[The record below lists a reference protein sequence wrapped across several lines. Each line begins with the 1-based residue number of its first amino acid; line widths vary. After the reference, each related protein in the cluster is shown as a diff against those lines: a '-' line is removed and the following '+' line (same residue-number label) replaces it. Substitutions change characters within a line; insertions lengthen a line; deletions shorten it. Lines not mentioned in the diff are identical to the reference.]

1 MLSKNCVTK
10 CNFEQVAYLL
20 LHGELPNPDEL
31 KAFEEYERTNRNI
44 SDTLKNI
51 IKNYPNNAHPMD
63 TTRTTVS
70 HMGLEDPDTQR

>member
-51 IKNYPNNAHPMD
+51 IKNYPKMPIPWIQP
-63 TTRTTVS
+63 
-70 HMGLEDPDTQR
+70 GLQ